1 MSLISNGNFSS
12 LSITTDSFVYYT
24 DFTSDQSNALVWQYT
39 NLYLALQT
47 GITAFSYPDPAT
59 LTIET
64 SQFISIQYLSTFQ
77 QTITIPSSGYYTLQ
91 INYAI
96 RPAYFK
102 NPIKIYI
109 GSTGID
115 TFPFTDM

>member
-1 MSLISNGNFSS
+1 MFVAMQNGN
-12 LSITTDSFVYYT
+12 
-24 DFTSDQSNALVWQYT
+24 
-39 NLYLALQT
+39 
-47 GITAFSYPDPAT
+47 TAFLHTNPST
-59 LTIET
+59 FIIST